1 MRIDNHM
8 AGYRPPPPKSSN
20 KAMTGGKVQA
30 SALDG
35 LLFRS
40 SLPGNEGDANGESF
54 NEDRARQKV
63 HQRSKIEKAAY
74 ILATRGAI

>member
-1 MRIDNHM
+1 LPDNES
-8 AGYRPPPPKSSN
+8 G
-20 KAMTGGKVQA
+20 
-30 SALDG
+30 
-35 LLFRS
+35 
-40 SLPGNEGDANGESF
+40 ANGESY

>member
-8 AGYRPPPPKSSN
+8 AGYRPPPPKSLN
-20 KAMTGGKVQA
+20 KAKHGGAVQT
-30 SALDG
+30 SAMDG

-40 SLPGNEGDANGESF
+40 SLSDDESSANGQSYNEG
-54 NEDRARQKV
+54 RARQKV